1 MRVGLLL
8 FCLVTVF
15 AVGCSAP
22 RGITEIL
29 YEPYALLYEDDSTER
44 FGNKDDSVLI
54 EIRKAAMPR
63 KLDNLAIH
71 YNAFFP
77 GGEIIRPGDLEE
89 YLTID
94 KRKAYRVTFRT
105 KYIRRRQRA
114 PADATQENVPPG
126 WTFGSMIDPNSGA
139 SIRVLYGPVAP
150 VFSRLYLVEGDAFLY
165 YIFVRAEGD
174 LIDSARE
181 KFEKFVQS
189 GIDYR

>member
-8 FCLVTVF
+8 FCLVTGFV
-15 AVGCSAP
+15 ASCSAP

-29 YEPYALLYEDDSTER
+29 YEPYALIYEDDSTER
-44 FGNKDDSVLI
+44 YGNKDESVLM
-54 EIRKAAMPR
+54 EIRKTAMPR

-77 GGEIIRPGDLEE
+77 GGEIIRPGDVEE
-89 YLTID
+89 YVTID

-105 KYIRRRQRA
+105 KYLRRRERA

-126 WTFGSMIDPNSGA
+126 WTLGSMIDPISGS
-139 SIRVLYGPVAP
+139 SIRVLYGPIVP

-165 YIFVRAEGD
+165 YIFLKAEGD
-174 LIDSARE
+174 LIDSARD